1 MMKYIRAG
9 LLSLTLL
16 AGSAVI
22 DFAAAS
28 TARGNIQNNVT
39 LRSTDFSA
47 RSRSRRHT
55 AHVHRAYAAP
65 RYYDRPVYYVPAP
78 FVPFNF
84 GYPLLPPPWW

>member
-39 LRSTDFSA
+39 LRATDFSA
-47 RSRSRRHT
+47 RSRSRPHT
-55 AHVHRAYAAP
+55 VYVHRAYAAP